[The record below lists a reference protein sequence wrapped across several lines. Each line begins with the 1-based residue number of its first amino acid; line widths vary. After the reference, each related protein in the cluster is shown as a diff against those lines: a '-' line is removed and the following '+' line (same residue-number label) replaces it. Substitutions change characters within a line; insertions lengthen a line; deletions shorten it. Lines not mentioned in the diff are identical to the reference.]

1 MYLPPKSP
9 VDYYDCILDDIEKII
24 SVTSN
29 VIIMGDLNLNC
40 YNRTYN
46 KFEAHD
52 KVSHIENS
60 FESTQVIQNPTRVTI
75 DSVTLIDVIFLQQ

>member
-1 MYLPPKSP
+1 
-9 VDYYDCILDDIEKII
+9 
-24 SVTSN
+24 
-29 VIIMGDLNLNC
+29 MGDLNLNC